1 MIEALMMSL
10 ADMIEAKTL
19 NVVAII
25 PARGGS
31 KRLKRKN
38 IYPIWDKPMIHWPI
52 EAARNSKHINEIW
65 VTTEDKEIAQVAA
78 KLGVNVHDRPKEFS
92 EDHVYKME
100 AIRSCHDHIQ
110 DKRSRKIDIVVSLQA
125 NSPEITSKHL
135 DEALDFFI
143 EHDRNEVMSVG
154 TNLVQNAAFRIMK
167 SWYVS
172 QRDLSTKSGVYVCDV
187 HDVHTLEDV
196 EYIQNR
202 TPEQQ

>member
-10 ADMIEAKTL
+10 ADIIEAKML
-19 NVVAII
+19 NVAAII

-38 IYPIWDKPMIHWPI
+38 IYPIWGKPMIHWPI
-52 EAARNSKHINEIW
+52 EAARNSKYISEIW

-78 KLGVNVHDRPKEFS
+78 ELGANVHDRPKELS
-92 EDHVYKME
+92 EDRVYKME
-100 AIRSCHDHIQ
+100 AIRSCYDHIR
-110 DKRSRKIDIVVSLQA
+110 DKDARRIDIVLSLQA

-154 TNLVQNAAFRIMK
+154 TNFVQNAAFRIMK
-167 SWYVS
+167 PWYVF

-202 TPEQQ
+202 PSKQR